1 MPSATLIC
9 GTLGPTNEEL
19 GDCLFSVKRET
30 RSPLWSVFT
39 SLFFEIVKMLIA
51 FVTTAEP
58 LKTLWNNGYELE

>member
-9 GTLGPTNEEL
+9 GTLGPTKKEL

-30 RSPLWSVFT
+30 RSPLWSMLT